1 MSYGVEGVVYT
12 SLFFKSEPT
21 DKGEKRM
28 LDELVYLDNA
38 AATRLDERV
47 LEAMKPYLFETY
59 AVATSQFGY
68 SPGIEAKE
76 ALDHSRAKVAALL
89 GAAPEEVVFT
99 SGNTESSNLAIK
111 GVALALGAKKGRH
124 IVTTS
129 IEDFP
134 VLYSARALGRQGFE
148 VTYLDV
154 DEYGRVDL
162 DDLEKAIAAET
173 ILVSVQSANQEIG
186 TLQDLDAIATI
197 CHDKGVLVH
206 TDATH
211 SFPRVELD
219 VAQLPVDLVTLSA
232 HLIHGPKGVGALYVR
247 KGTPI
252 EKWMDGGFQEF
263 NLRPGEENIPGA
275 VGFAKAL
282 ELVTPDETERLQGL
296 RDRLLERLLQI
307 PESRLNGHPVYR
319 LPTNANVSFRF
330 VEGESI
336 LLHLDMRGF
345 AVSTGSAC
353 FSRSL
358 EASHVIL
365 GIGGNHERAHGSVRL
380 TFGRYNQELDVDAV
394 ADALADVI
402 ARLREI
408 SPLGKG
414 IDPTE
419 KDSCSL

>member
-1 MSYGVEGVVYT
+1 
-12 SLFFKSEPT
+12 
-21 DKGEKRM
+21 M

-47 LEAMKPYLFETY
+47 MEAMKPYLFETY

-68 SPGIEAKE
+68 SPGIEAKD
-76 ALDHSRAKVAALL
+76 ALDHARNKVASLL
-89 GAAPEEVVFT
+89 GAGSDEVVFS
-99 SGNTESSNLAIK
+99 SGPTESSNLALK
-111 GVALALGAKKGRH
+111 GVALALGEKKGRH
-124 IVTTS
+124 IVTTR

-134 VLYSARALGRQGFE
+134 VLYSARSLERQGFD

-154 DEYGRVDL
+154 DEHGRIDL
-162 DDLEKAIAAET
+162 DALREAISPDT
-173 ILVSVQSANQEIG
+173 ILVSIQSANQEIG
-186 TLQDLDAIATI
+186 TLQDLAAAATI
-197 CHDKGVLVH
+197 CRDEGTLLH

-211 SFPRVELD
+211 SFPRVPLN
-219 VAQLPVDLVTLSA
+219 VAKVPVDLVTLST
-232 HLIHGPKGVGALYVR
+232 HLVHGPRGVGALYVR

-275 VGFAKAL
+275 VGLAKAL
-282 ELVTPDETERLQGL
+282 ELVTPDETARLQGL
-296 RDRLLERLLQI
+296 RDGLLKRLLQI
-307 PESRLNGHPVYR
+307 PESRLNGHPIHR

-380 TFGRYNQELDVDAV
+380 TFGRYNQASDVDAV
-394 ADALADVI
+394 AEALTDVI

-414 IDPTE
+414 FDLPE
-419 KDSCSL
+419 DQSCSL